1 MQLLENR
8 KQYLDDEKMEL
19 SIALD
24 RQRHTNESKVH
35 RECCNYEKF
44 GNQINHLMK
53 NLVVW
58 MHEKMNL
65 YLTTGVYLVLFR
77 MFSNHLDRYK
87 YVYDLSKHHRMYS
100 HQEKI
105 IFNMGG
111 FSGGGVRRG

>member
-65 YLTTGVYLVLFR
+65 YLTTGAYLVLFR

-111 FSGGGVRRG
+111 FSGWG